1 MKTAIAHPSARLQ
14 TDEKIHL
21 DSNIRLRDII
31 NTLPREV
38 FIKDSIKAWSGLIIN
53 LILVGLGWWGTAIA
67 PWYCLPLLWLF
78 TGSAFTGLFV
88 IGHDCGHRSFAN
100 RKWINNLIGHLVFIP
115 CIYPF
120 HGWRIKHNIHHK
132 YTNCLEIDNAWKAY
146 SREEYNNFHPI
157 EKWAYRGLR
166 GKFWW
171 LASAVHWAKLHFQ
184 WWTFAGKEREQVRFS
199 ALFVIAQMAIG
210 FPLLIA
216 TTGLWGWVNYWL
228 MPWLVFHFWMS
239 TITLLHH
246 TKTDIPFKPQSE
258 WNEAEAQLMGTAHCQ
273 YPRWFEWMAHD
284 INVHVPHHISTAIPW
299 YNLRQAH
306 ASLEQNWG
314 QYMTTNEFSLS
325 SLWNITSVCHLYDE
339 DKCYQ
344 PFTQKGKL

>member
-1 MKTAIAHPSARLQ
+1 MKTAIAYPSARPQ

-38 FIKDSIKAWSGLIIN
+38 FSKDPVKAWSGLIIN

-146 SREEYNNFHPI
+146 SREEYDSFHPI

-171 LASAVHWAKLHFQ
+171 LASAVHWANLHFQ

-246 TKTDIPFKPQSE
+246 TKTDIAFKPKSE

-325 SLWNITSVCHLYDE
+325 SLWNITSVCHLYNE

-344 PFTQKGKL
+344 PFTQKEEL